1 MDGMDET
8 TEMTEAVS
16 DEFVSEPQK
25 RITKKVIFA
34 GLGIIL
40 LTVIVAV
47 VLSYDELY
55 DVGSGRGDSGASQ
68 TTGAASSGAL
78 MVGLDSETS
87 CGGTGDIRAVV
98 RNVGSETITV
108 ASLKFYLDGIEAA
121 PTGCLGTIRPGAAVT
136 CTISNPGK
144 QGTIRLRV
152 SGPTNDVETP
162 VYCA

>member
-1 MDGMDET
+1 MD
-8 TEMTEAVS
+8 EMTENIS
-16 DEFVSEPQK
+16 DEFVSEPQR
-25 RITKKVIFA
+25 RITKKVLFV

-55 DVGSGRGDSGASQ
+55 AEGVGRDAGASQ
-68 TTGAASSGAL
+68 TTGAVSTSAPSI
-78 MVGLDSETS
+78 GLDSETS

-136 CTISNPGK
+136 CTLSNPGRL
-144 QGTIRLRV
+144 GTIRLRV
-152 SGPTNDVETP
+152 SGPANDVETP